1 MLTRTEFP
9 QQDTWVKEKEREW
22 REGKGEREWRRAERG
37 PRRMEKDQHHLPHRV
52 GGL

>member
-22 REGKGEREWRRAERG
+22 REWREIMEKGRERTGGRERG
-37 PRRMEKDQHHLPHRV
+37 VLNE
-52 GGL
+52 